1 MTNHSIASSHAQEE
15 TPGSV
20 AANSY
25 CQSLQILGMSIMSDK
40 PSIQNTIIAARKLV
54 DRPGN
59 WLMYTGLIRHF
70 TRKVDQKQ
78 MERSRKENE
87 LLWYLHD
94 LRHDSK
100 VPNMVNSRAQL

>member
-1 MTNHSIASSHAQEE
+1 MSDKCVTNHSIATSHAQEE

-25 CQSLQILGMSIMSDK
+25 CQSLQILLKSIMSDK
-40 PSIQNTIIAARKLV
+40 PS
-54 DRPGN
+54 
-59 WLMYTGLIRHF
+59 MYTDLIRHF

-87 LLWYLHD
+87 LSWYLHD